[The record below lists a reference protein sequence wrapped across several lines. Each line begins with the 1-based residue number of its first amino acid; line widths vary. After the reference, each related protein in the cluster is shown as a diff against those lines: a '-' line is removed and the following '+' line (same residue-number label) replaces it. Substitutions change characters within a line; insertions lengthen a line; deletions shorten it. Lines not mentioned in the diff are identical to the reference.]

1 MLSAATRWWKSDTAL
16 HSFLFVQFLIGL
28 PFFVFGTYSLYQM
41 QFVGFLIGHDGTGQP
56 CTDQTYCI
64 VPWAGSE
71 KDLNAIILYLNAFTF
86 GLGGAVTLLLAAY
99 SDYWRKYLAI
109 MVFMNGQY

>member
-1 MLSAATRWWKSDTAL
+1 MISTATKWWKKDTTL

-28 PFFVFGTYSLYQM
+28 PFFVFGTYSLYQI
-41 QFVGFLIGHDGTGQP
+41 QTVGFLIGHDGTGKP
-56 CTDQTYCI
+56 CETYCI

-86 GLGGAVTLLLAAY
+86 GLGGVVTLLLAAY
-99 SDYWRKYLAI
+99 SDYWSEFSAGISAI
-109 MVFMNGQY
+109 SSES